1 MGNKKNVKRCSQQF
15 SVKKLARQRQLPA
28 KLSSSV
34 TSKIDARA
42 AITTASSIRQSLPSK
57 EKIEKNKKIND
68 VPNQTR
74 SDVNVPMDGY
84 TIIQNQILHSLMRQ
98 TKCQSCG
105 NVWNGAM
112 TTKKREGEVFHVMC
126 GYRGSYT
133 NRAMESF
140 NKSRLHTE
148 AKQFSRQEKAASAR
162 ITSSN
167 NDKKDDSLVDSV
179 ADTDDGY
186 HDTFYSTDGT
196 SQTDHLSCDDDV
208 RTSTDDHSTSSDE
221 QSDSEDYAYY
231 NPDGSC
237 GSWWILIKG
246 IELHNRLTGVYGNLL
261 EATQGGKGGFS
272 GF

>member
-1 MGNKKNVKRCSQQF
+1 
-15 SVKKLARQRQLPA
+15 
-28 KLSSSV
+28 
-34 TSKIDARA
+34 
-42 AITTASSIRQSLPSK
+42 
-57 EKIEKNKKIND
+57 
-68 VPNQTR
+68 
-74 SDVNVPMDGY
+74 
-84 TIIQNQILHSLMRQ
+84 
-98 TKCQSCG
+98 
-105 NVWNGAM
+105 
-112 TTKKREGEVFHVMC
+112 MC